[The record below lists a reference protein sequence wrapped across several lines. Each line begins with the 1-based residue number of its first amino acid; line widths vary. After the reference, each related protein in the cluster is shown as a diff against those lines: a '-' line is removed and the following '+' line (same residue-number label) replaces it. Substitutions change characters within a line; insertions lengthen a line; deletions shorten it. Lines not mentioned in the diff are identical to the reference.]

1 MATEAPTPLPARASD
16 DDRERA
22 ARVLR
27 DSSAAGRI
35 SVDTFS
41 RRLER
46 AYEARSRAELGD
58 LVSDVRPRGRAV
70 RFLTGIVEG
79 ASALAA
85 EAEAAWR
92 RPRVERLALPPAE
105 SGSVTIGR
113 GPGCDCVVSDPTVS
127 RRHAELRSLGGEWIL
142 ADLGST
148 NGTRVNGWRLTGSA
162 AVRPG
167 DEVAFGSARFR
178 LGR

>member
-1 MATEAPTPLPARASD
+1 MAQEAPTPLPARASD

-22 ARVLR
+22 VRVLG

-35 SVDTFS
+35 SIDTYS

-58 LVSDVRPRGRAV
+58 LVSDLTPRSRGVGWLAR
-70 RFLTGIVEG
+70 IVE
-79 ASALAA
+79 ATSALAA

-92 RPRVERLALPPAE
+92 RPRMQRLALPQ
-105 SGSVTIGR
+105 GRQGGVTIGR
-113 GPGCDCVVSDPTVS
+113 EPGCDCVVSDMTVS
-127 RRHAELRSLGGEWIL
+127 RRHAELRPRGGGWVL

-148 NGTRVNGWRLTGSA
+148 NGTRLNGWRLTGEA

-167 DEVAFGSARFR
+167 DEVAFGRARFR
-178 LGR
+178 LG